1 MVGEARPLSGRL
13 AVEVTSFIG
22 RRHELAEVKRLLSD
36 GRLVTLIGVGGSGKT
51 RLALRVAAETRRAYT
66 CGVWQVDL
74 GPLTDGALLG
84 HAVADA
90 LDLPDQVGHRPEQAV
105 IEYLRDRQ
113 VLLIL
118 DGCEHLRAACAAFA
132 GDLLRGTDRVRVLC
146 TSRQP
151 LHVAGEL
158 VFAVPPLA
166 VPDPER
172 PPPPDAAARYPAL
185 RLFVARAAAAAPGFT
200 LTPANQPAVARI
212 CAALDGLPLAIE
224 LAAAQL
230 RMRSVEQVEA
240 GLADR
245 FRLLSTRHAT
255 PARHRTLEAT
265 FDWSYALCSPAEQG
279 LWRRLAVF
287 TDGFDDDAV
296 GYVCASGSPPLDVIS
311 GLVDKSVLLRTGPG
325 RYQLLDTVREYGLAR
340 LRDHAGTGAG
350 DDELVL
356 RRRHRDHYLRLA
368 EQAEADWFGADQ
380 EYTYHRIRAEHANLQ
395 SALDFCLT
403 TPGEA
408 ETGLTLAGTLW
419 FFWAACGY
427 QAEGRHWLE
436 RGLAVRT
443 PGGAGP
449 AGSGPAARKAAWAL
463 ASILVAQGELARA
476 RALATRCIADAE
488 RAGDGYLVAA
498 SLQVRATAALWSD
511 ESDRA
516 RAVFAEAAARFAALG
531 VVNSNVLMNR
541 AELALTMVMHGELDA
556 AEQMCHQVRD
566 DCVEHGERWGLAW
579 ALHVLA
585 VIAGT
590 RGDLA
595 EATGYA
601 RECLAIHQAFHNLT
615 GIALVVE
622 LLASLDGSPHR
633 TAALHGI
640 ADRLWQVLG
649 RRMFGSAYLDAV
661 HREAAGRARHALGD
675 EGYDEGFRF
684 GAGLALDEA
693 VEYGLHDEPA
703 APWTP
708 GEPELLT
715 PREREVAELLAEGL
729 SNREIAAR
737 LVTSQ
742 RTAETHV
749 QNILRKLGF
758 TTRAQI
764 ADWAA
769 DRP

>member
-1 MVGEARPLSGRL
+1 MAGDARPLSGRL
-13 AVEVTSFIG
+13 AVEVTSFVG
-22 RRHELAEVKRLLSD
+22 RRYELAEVNRLLST

-66 CGVWQVDL
+66 CGAWQVDL

-90 LDLPDQVGHRPEQAV
+90 LDLPDQIGRQPEQAV
-105 IEYLRDRQ
+105 VEHLRDRQ
-113 VLLIL
+113 VLLVL
-118 DGCEHLRAACAAFA
+118 DGCEHLREACAAFV
-132 GDLLRGTDRVRVLC
+132 GDLLREADQVRVLC

-158 VFAVPPLA
+158 VFPVPPLP

-172 PPPPDAAARYPAL
+172 SSPPDAGARYPAL
-185 RLFVARAAAAAPGFT
+185 RLFAARATAAAAGFT

-265 FDWSYALCSPAEQG
+265 FDWSYALCSPAERE

-296 GYVCASGSPPLDVIS
+296 GYVCANGSPPLDVIS
-311 GLVDKSVLLRTGPG
+311 GLVDKSVLLRTEPG

-340 LRDHAGTGAG
+340 LRAGTG
-350 DDELVL
+350 DEVAL

-408 ETGLTLAGTLW
+408 ETGLALAGTLW

-436 RGLAVRT
+436 RGLALCTLR
-443 PGGAGP
+443 
-449 AGSGPAARKAAWAL
+449 GSGPACSGPACSGPAGRKATWAL
-463 ASILVAQGELARA
+463 ATILVAQGELARA
-476 RALATRCIADAE
+476 RALATRCLADAE
-488 RAGDGYLVAA
+488 RAGDEYLVAA
-498 SLQVRATAALWSD
+498 ALQVRATAALWSD
-511 ESDRA
+511 QSDPA
-516 RAVFAEAAARFAALG
+516 RALFAEAADRFAALG
-531 VVNSNVLMNR
+531 VVNSNVLMNQ

-556 AEQMCHQVRD
+556 AEQMCHRIRD
-566 DCVEHGERWGLAW
+566 DCTGRGERWGLAW

-590 RGDLA
+590 RGDLVG
-595 EATGYA
+595 ATGCA

-615 GIALVVE
+615 GIALVAE
-622 LLASLDGSPHR
+622 LLATLDGTPHR
-633 TAALHGI
+633 TAVLHGI
-640 ADRLWQVLG
+640 ADRMWQVLG

-661 HREAAGRARHALGD
+661 HREAAARAREALGD
-675 EGYDEGFRF
+675 DGYDEAFRF
-684 GAGLALDEA
+684 GAGLALDDA

-703 APWTP
+703 APRTP
-708 GEPELLT
+708 GGEPELLT

-729 SNREIAAR
+729 SNREIAGR

-764 ADWAA
+764 ADWVA
-769 DRP
+769 DR